1 MSQHQRHNQTI
12 RKIVLPSGREI
23 EVVRLA
29 DAAPP
34 HQIGVCTRCGCECVQ
49 PVSWNERQD
58 GRWDLTLECPNCTWI
73 ERGTY
78 TRTAVEQL
86 EERLDE
92 GVATMVRDLK
102 QLAHANMTAD
112 IERFIAALRNDVIL
126 PEDF

>member
-1 MSQHQRHNQTI
+1 MSQNQHQTI

-29 DAAPP
+29 DDIQ
-34 HQIGVCTRCGCECVQ
+34 HRQIDVCRRCSSECVQ

-58 GRWDLTLECPNCTWI
+58 GRWDLTLECPNCAWI

-78 TRTAVEQL
+78 TRTEVEQL

-92 GVATMVRDLK
+92 GVAAMVRDLK
-102 QLAHANMTAD
+102 HLAQANMAAD
-112 IERFIAALRNDVIL
+112 IERFIVALRGDLIL